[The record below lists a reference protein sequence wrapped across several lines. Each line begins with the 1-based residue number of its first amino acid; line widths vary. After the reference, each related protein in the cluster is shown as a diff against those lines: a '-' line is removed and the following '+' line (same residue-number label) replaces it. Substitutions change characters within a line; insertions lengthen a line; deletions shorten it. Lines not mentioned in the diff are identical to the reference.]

1 MEILSL
7 ENYVWVCHLGFV
19 NTYNW
24 AMSARWQSR
33 VHYCVLHLQG
43 QLEENAIKAILWSP
57 SLKTKT
63 PRCRPRFEGAEIIF
77 PQTQQ
82 LKPVGKSFWPNP
94 ITPIGYEHQF
104 ICFLCQKYIIHLAA
118 SKDWQAQPLAVV
130 QQLQF
135 NWDEGD
141 HDHRSGPC
149 SKHCEVQMDLI
160 FYTQHL
166 EAIGDQAAA

>member
-141 HDHRSGPC
+141 HDHRNGPC